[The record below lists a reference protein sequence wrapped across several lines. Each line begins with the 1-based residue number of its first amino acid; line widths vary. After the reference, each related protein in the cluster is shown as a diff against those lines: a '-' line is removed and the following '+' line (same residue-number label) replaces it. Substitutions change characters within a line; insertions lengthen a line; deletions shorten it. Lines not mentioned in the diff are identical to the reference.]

1 MQVVY
6 LPCKTLI
13 KTTKMEGDRFDLL
26 LDLCQARDYVQYPTI
41 MKGDTAPTV
50 LAKIN
55 EEFKDVVD
63 FEGDNFA

>member
-1 MQVVY
+1 
-6 LPCKTLI
+6 
-13 KTTKMEGDRFDLL
+13 
-26 LDLCQARDYVQYPTI
+26 